1 MIPNHGIVN
10 FMSKRQL
17 PTWSGLK
24 PLLGFKSPLSKADAV
39 TRAVT
44 ISQLRD
50 IGKAKTPRAVFDYT
64 DGAAGEELSYGRAYE
79 AYRRLEFHPHVLR
92 DVSVVDTSISI
103 FGQKSALPFVFGPTG
118 FTRMMHYHGEPA
130 VAKVAAEFGIPYTL
144 STLGTTSVEDLAAAA
159 PDTRKWFQLYLWRDK
174 ATRYELVER
183 AAAAGY
189 EAIMLTVDTVVGGM
203 RVRDVENGLTIPP
216 QLTLKTMADMAK
228 YPKWWSNLLTTK
240 PLEFASLK
248 STGGTVAELMN
259 NVFDPSVTMKDVEWL
274 NENWPGKLIVKGVQ
288 NVNDAAMLANAG
300 VDAVVLSNHGGR
312 QLDRSVVPLEL
323 LPSAKAAIS
332 DTATQLFIDGGALSG
347 SDIVGGIGLGAD
359 AVLVGRAYLYGI
371 MAGGEAGVRRAAQIL
386 KGEVEQ
392 TMRLMGITSLDQL
405 TPDMVRF
412 HGQTKS

>member
-1 MIPNHGIVN
+1 
-10 FMSKRQL
+10 MSKRQL

-24 PLLGFKSPLSKADAV
+24 PLLGFKSPFSKADAV

-386 KGEVEQ
+386 QGEVEQ

>member
-1 MIPNHGIVN
+1 
-10 FMSKRQL
+10 MSKRQL
-17 PTWSGLK
+17 PRWSDLK
-24 PLLGFKSPLSKADAV
+24 PILGFKSPFSRSDAV
-39 TRAVT
+39 SSAVT
-44 ISQLRD
+44 ISQLRN

-103 FGQKSALPFVFGPTG
+103 FGQKSALPFVFSPTG
-118 FTRMMHYHGEPA
+118 FTRMMHYQGEPA

-144 STLGTTSVEDLAAAA
+144 STLGTTSIEDLAAAA
-159 PDTRKWFQLYLWRDK
+159 PDTRRWFQLYLWRDK
-174 ATRYELVER
+174 TTRYELVER
-183 AAAAGY
+183 AATAGY

-228 YPKWWSNLLTTK
+228 YPKWWGNLLTTK

-248 STGGTVAELMN
+248 TTGGTVAELMN
-259 NVFDPSVTMKDVEWL
+259 SVFDPSITMKDVEWL
-274 NENWPGKLIVKGVQ
+274 KANWPGKLIVKGVQ
-288 NVNDAAMLANAG
+288 NVNDATMLANAG

-323 LPSAKAAIS
+323 LPAVKSAIS
-332 DTATQLFIDGGALSG
+332 GTDTQLFIDGGAMSG
-347 SDIVGGIGLGAD
+347 SDIIGGIGLGAD

-386 KGEVEQ
+386 QSEVEQ
-392 TMRLMGITSLDQL
+392 TMRLMGITSLFQL
-405 TPDMVRF
+405 TPDMVQFR
-412 HGQTKS
+412 GQEKF

>member
-1 MIPNHGIVN
+1 
-10 FMSKRQL
+10 MSKRQL

-24 PLLGFKSPLSKADAV
+24 PLLGFKSPFSKADAV

-216 QLTLKTMADMAK
+216 QLTLKTMADMAR
-228 YPKWWSNLLTTK
+228 YPKWWGNLLTTK

>member
-1 MIPNHGIVN
+1 
-10 FMSKRQL
+10 MSKRQL
-17 PTWSGLK
+17 PRWSDLK
-24 PLLGFKSPLSKADAV
+24 PILGFKSPFSRSDAV
-39 TRAVT
+39 SRAVT

-50 IGKAKTPRAVFDYT
+50 IGKSKTPRAVFDYT

-103 FGQKSALPFVFGPTG
+103 FGQKSALPFVFSPTG
-118 FTRMMHYHGEPA
+118 FTRMMHYQGEPA

-144 STLGTTSVEDLAAAA
+144 STLGTTSIEDLAAAA
-159 PDTRKWFQLYLWRDK
+159 PDTRRWFQLYLWRDK
-174 ATRYELVER
+174 TTRYELVER

-248 STGGTVAELMN
+248 TTGGTVAELMN
-259 NVFDPSVTMKDVEWL
+259 SVFDPSITMKDVEWL
-274 NENWPGKLIVKGVQ
+274 KANWPGKLIVKGVQ
-288 NVNDAAMLANAG
+288 NVNDAVMLANAG

-323 LPSAKAAIS
+323 LPAVKSALS
-332 DTATQLFIDGGALSG
+332 GTNSQLFIDGGALSG
-347 SDIVGGIGLGAD
+347 SDVVGGIGLGAD

-371 MAGGEAGVRRAAQIL
+371 MAGGEAGVRRSAQIL
-386 KGEVEQ
+386 QGEVEQ

-405 TPDMVRF
+405 TPEMVQFR
-412 HGQTKS
+412 GQEKF

>member
-1 MIPNHGIVN
+1 
-10 FMSKRQL
+10 MSKRQL

-24 PLLGFKSPLSKADAV
+24 PLLGFKSPFSKADAV